1 MSLSRLYLTY
11 RLSIVAKG
19 TGVKGCLVFRSIA
32 MPESRAD
39 GGRRLS
45 RASKV
50 EIGGE
55 NRGQRIKQG
64 GPATFSQRTSLRSAQ
79 PFVGQHDFRDRTLV
93 EKVQRDDG
101 FPVLHCFT

>member
-1 MSLSRLYLTY
+1 
-11 RLSIVAKG
+11 
-19 TGVKGCLVFRSIA
+19 

-64 GPATFSQRTSLRSAQ
+64 GPTTFSQRTSLWSAQ

-101 FPVLHCFT
+101 FPVLRCFTCPGKDQFFTRNDVQVSADNGT